1 MAAISLVGCGNSGE
15 EKTTLKVGATAVP
28 HAEILEQAKPLLKEK
43 GIELDVVTCQDYV
56 LPNTTLDEGELD
68 ANYFQHIPYLEGF
81 NEEHGTHLVNAGGSS
96 LSPPERLIAILFPPI
111 VCMELLACRS
121 APLCLPWRP
130 VENTSAKRKSD
141 CHSAS

>member
-1 MAAISLVGCGNSGE
+1 MKKLSLGLLSLVAAISLVGCGNSGE

-43 GIELDVVTCQDYV
+43 GIELDVVTFQDYV

-81 NEEHGTHLVNAGGSS
+81 NEEHGTHLVNAG
-96 LSPPERLIAILFPPI
+96 
-111 VCMELLACRS
+111 
-121 APLCLPWRP
+121 
-130 VENTSAKRKSD
+130 
-141 CHSAS
+141 